1 MIESIEIENLRGIAH
16 GKLDG
21 LTPLTILVGPNGSG
35 KSTILDALLLG
46 ANTETQTT
54 TKYVL
59 ERRTGDHDQH
69 KWLIRRNISNSA
81 TIQVFSHH
89 WHNRVFISYNKETK
103 QVEFSFGHKNENP
116 TTTEAVLMLTEEN
129 TPGAILID
137 HREKNL
143 QTQLYKIYSQ
153 VVEKGGRDS
162 LNPILENIIPNFSNI
177 EILTENSTQGIQVVT
192 PVLNVVFKGTRGSVP
207 VSLAGDGI
215 HALIRMAMEIQLS
228 GGLALIEEP
237 EAHQH
242 PATIRQVAKAIYASV
257 RKNNQVVLTTHSI
270 ELIDALLDAASEPG
284 DLDKMSVFWVTLN
297 DGELKSVRIPGED
310 VAFERENLG
319 KDLR

>member
-1 MIESIEIENLRGIAH
+1 M
-16 GKLDG
+16 
-21 LTPLTILVGPNGSG
+21 
-35 KSTILDALLLG
+35 
-46 ANTETQTT
+46 
-54 TKYVL
+54 
-59 ERRTGDHDQH
+59 
-69 KWLIRRNISNSA
+69 
-81 TIQVFSHH
+81 
-89 WHNRVFISYNKETK
+89 
-103 QVEFSFGHKNENP
+103 
-116 TTTEAVLMLTEEN
+116 
-129 TPGAILID
+129 ID
-137 HREKNL
+137 HREHRD
-143 QTQLYKIYSQ
+143 QIPLYELYTKVIESGDRDAINKLIEN
-153 VVEKGGRDS
+153 VV
-162 LNPILENIIPNFSNI
+162 PNYSNI
-177 EILTENSTQGIQVVT
+177 EILTERTTSSSNVT
-192 PVLNVVFKGTRGSVP
+192 PIVHIVFKGTRGSIP

-228 GGLALIEEP
+228 DGLALIEEP

-270 ELIDALLDAASEPG
+270 ELIDALLDAATEPG